1 MQPAPATAPA
11 ALAATREER
20 ETPAE
25 NDAAVAAAETPVP
38 QDHTDRDAPQAADNT
53 EGIAA
58 DDSSVEPSDE
68 EASTE
73 EQVETAVGVAPVAD
87 NRAQVEPLEAGLA
100 LIPAAREATDTT
112 ASEEAAAQAE
122 ALTRIEDPASSA
134 ARASQLT
141 AVAQH
146 EAELSTAVPTQT
158 EAAARLAD
166 EPTADVANKPA
177 AASTTFAD
185 AVAAAE
191 PTKTKE
197 ATRRS
202 SSRELPADVEE
213 AADIPN
219 SESLQTDV
227 TPVEAL
233 PPDSPDRKSAPET
246 PPPPEHHS
254 GMMPTGRG
262 NEDTV
267 SATTV
272 PPRFAQHWLA
282 RGTERTSPADG
293 LEIDQTRFIERVAR
307 AFQAAEG
314 RDGVLRLRLSPPEL
328 GALRLELKMHEGAL
342 TARVEA
348 ETPTAKAL
356 LLEHLPMLRERLA
369 EQGVRVEQF
378 DVDLLDRRFGQT
390 PEQSGHRQPD
400 ERDDQRPGSGPPRID
415 TGGEGPSSVTRATFS
430 GDGRLN
436 VIV

>member
-1 MQPAPATAPA
+1 
-11 ALAATREER
+11 
-20 ETPAE
+20 
-25 NDAAVAAAETPVP
+25 
-38 QDHTDRDAPQAADNT
+38 
-53 EGIAA
+53 
-58 DDSSVEPSDE
+58 
-68 EASTE
+68 
-73 EQVETAVGVAPVAD
+73 
-87 NRAQVEPLEAGLA
+87 
-100 LIPAAREATDTT
+100 
-112 ASEEAAAQAE
+112 
-122 ALTRIEDPASSA
+122 
-134 ARASQLT
+134 
-141 AVAQH
+141 
-146 EAELSTAVPTQT
+146 
-158 EAAARLAD
+158 
-166 EPTADVANKPA
+166 
-177 AASTTFAD
+177 
-185 AVAAAE
+185 
-191 PTKTKE
+191 
-197 ATRRS
+197 
-202 SSRELPADVEE
+202 
-213 AADIPN
+213 
-219 SESLQTDV
+219 
-227 TPVEAL
+227 
-233 PPDSPDRKSAPET
+233 
-246 PPPPEHHS
+246 
-254 GMMPTGRG
+254 MMPTGRG